1 MASDGAGVTGGAR
14 RMRDEL
20 LDRARQLA
28 PRLAERCEQA
38 ERMRDLPEETV
49 RDFHAAGLFRVL
61 QPRRVGGAELDYGI
75 LIDLGATIARAC
87 ASSAWTLTNLASHH
101 WMLAMFAPA
110 AQDEIWGADANALIA
125 ASFIFP
131 AGRAQKV
138 AHGYELSGRWP
149 FCTGV
154 DICAWT
160 MLGAIVGGEDE
171 SEPAEY
177 RLFLLPRSDYTIV
190 DTWHAGGLEAI
201 GSNDVEVRE
210 ALVPVHRTLAV
221 DDIKGG
227 VTPGAPANPG
237 ALYRIPVFAT
247 FPYVRSGT
255 PLGVAQGAIE
265 AFTGISSQRMT
276 SYTTAVLGDR
286 QAVQIRIAEAS
297 ACVDAARMMMTA
309 NCAEAQQH
317 ADAGRVPDMLA
328 KVRYRRDG
336 AFTVSLCA
344 RAVDL
349 LYEAGGGSAVY
360 LRNRLQ
366 RAFRDIHA
374 VRAHNGFNM
383 DTAGS
388 AYGRVALGHAA
399 DNPTL

>member
-1 MASDGAGVTGGAR
+1 MISEQTGVTMRGSGT
-14 RMRDEL
+14 RDEL
-20 LDRARQLA
+20 LDRARELA
-28 PRLAERCEQA
+28 PRLAERCERA
-38 ERMRDLPEETV
+38 EQMRDLPEETV
-49 RDFHAAGLFRVL
+49 RDFHDAGLFRVL
-61 QPRRVGGAELDYGI
+61 QPRRVGGTELDYGI
-75 LIDLGATIARAC
+75 LVDLGAVVARAC

-101 WMLAMFAPA
+101 WMLAMFPPA
-110 AQDEIWGADANALIA
+110 AQDEIWGADENALIA

-138 AHGYELSGRWP
+138 AKGYALSGRWP

-154 DICAWT
+154 DICSWT

-171 SEPAEY
+171 NEPAEY
-177 RLFLLPRSDYTIV
+177 RLFLLPRTDYTIV
-190 DTWHAGGLEAI
+190 DTWHAGGLVAI
-201 GSNDVEVRE
+201 GSNDVEVKE
-210 ALVPVHRTLAV
+210 AFVPVERSLAV
-221 DDIKGG
+221 DDTKGG
-227 VTPGAPANPG
+227 ETPGGAVNPG
-237 ALYRIPVFAT
+237 RVYRIPVFAT
-247 FPYVRSGT
+247 FPYVRVGT
-255 PLGVAQGAIE
+255 PLGIADAAIE
-265 AFTGISSQRMT
+265 AFTGTSSQRMT
-276 SYTTAVLGDR
+276 SYTTAILGDR

-309 NCAEAQQH
+309 NCAEAQRI
-317 ADAGRVPDMLA
+317 AEAGDVPDMLS

-336 AFTVSLCA
+336 AFAVSLCA

-349 LYEAGGGSAVY
+349 LYEAGGGGAIY

-374 VRAHNGFNM
+374 VRAHIGFNT

>member
-1 MASDGAGVTGGAR
+1 M
-14 RMRDEL
+14 
-20 LDRARQLA
+20 
-28 PRLAERCEQA
+28 
-38 ERMRDLPEETV
+38 
-49 RDFHAAGLFRVL
+49 
-61 QPRRVGGAELDYGI
+61 
-75 LIDLGATIARAC
+75 
-87 ASSAWTLTNLASHH
+87 
-101 WMLAMFAPA
+101 PA
-110 AQDEIWGADANALIA
+110 
-125 ASFIFP
+125 
-131 AGRAQKV
+131 
-138 AHGYELSGRWP
+138 H
-149 FCTGV
+149 
-154 DICAWT
+154 
-160 MLGAIVGGEDE
+160 
-171 SEPAEY
+171 
-177 RLFLLPRSDYTIV
+177 RS
-190 DTWHAGGLEAI
+190 
-201 GSNDVEVRE
+201 
-210 ALVPVHRTLAV
+210 LAV

-227 VTPGAPANPG
+227 VTPGAAANPG
-237 ALYRIPVFAT
+237 PLYRIPVFAT

-255 PLGVAQGAIE
+255 PLGVAEGAIE
-265 AFTGISSQRMT
+265 AFTGTSSQRMT

-309 NCAEAQQH
+309 NCAEAQQL
-317 ADAGRVPDMLA
+317 ADAGRVPDMLS

-336 AFTVSLCA
+336 AFTVTLCA
-344 RAVDL
+344 RAVDV

>member
-1 MASDGAGVTGGAR
+1 MSSAAPPFPAPTGAR
-14 RMRDEL
+14 ETI
-20 LDRARQLA
+20 LDRARELA
-28 PRLAERCEQA
+28 PRLAERCEDA
-38 ERMRDLPEETV
+38 ERLRRLPEQTV
-49 RDFHAAGLFRVL
+49 RDFHDAGLFRVL
-61 QPRRVGGAELDYGI
+61 QPRRIGGAELDYGI
-75 LIDLGATIARAC
+75 LIDLGAAVGRAC

-101 WMLAMFAPA
+101 WMLAMFPPA
-110 AQDEIWGADANALIA
+110 AQDEIWGADADALIA

-138 AHGYELSGRWP
+138 AHGYEVSGRWP

-154 DICAWT
+154 DLCGWT

-171 SEPAEY
+171 TEPAEY
-177 RLFLLPRSDYTIV
+177 RLFLLPKGDYGIV

-201 GSNDVEVRE
+201 GSNDVEVHG
-210 ALVPVHRTLAV
+210 ALVPAHRTLAV
-221 DDIKGG
+221 DAVKGG
-227 VTPGAPANPG
+227 PTPGAAANPG
-237 ALYRIPVFAT
+237 AVYRIPVFAT
-247 FPYVRSGT
+247 FPYVRCGT
-255 PLGVAQGAIE
+255 PLGIAAGAIE
-265 AFTGISSQRMT
+265 AFTGTSSQRMT

-297 ACVDAARMMMTA
+297 ACVDAARLVMSG
-309 NCAEAQQH
+309 NCAEVQRLAE
-317 ADAGRVPDMLA
+317 DGRVPDMLS

-336 AFTVSLCA
+336 AFTVGLCA

-349 LYEAGGGSAVY
+349 LYEAGGGSAIY

-374 VRAHNGFNM
+374 VRAHIGFNT

-388 AYGRVALGHAA
+388 AYGRVALGQAA